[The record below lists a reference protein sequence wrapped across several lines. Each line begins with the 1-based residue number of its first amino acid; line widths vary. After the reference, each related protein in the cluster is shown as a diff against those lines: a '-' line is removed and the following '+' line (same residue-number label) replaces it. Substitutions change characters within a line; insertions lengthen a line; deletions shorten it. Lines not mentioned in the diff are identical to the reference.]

1 MYYTSFPSTIFDR
14 KRVNSYKGGDLMNLS
29 EETKRKMV
37 EFFMRTSVPRIL
49 ADMKKQE
56 QEQKEK
62 EAS

>member
-1 MYYTSFPSTIFDR
+1 M
-14 KRVNSYKGGDLMNLS
+14 SYAIHRLLAGGDLMNQPNQPS

-37 EFFMRTSVPRIL
+37 EFFMRTSVPRII

>member
-1 MYYTSFPSTIFDR
+1 MNKPQLFSYYHR
-14 KRVNSYKGGDLMNLS
+14 LLAGGDLMNQPNQPS

>member
-1 MYYTSFPSTIFDR
+1 
-14 KRVNSYKGGDLMNLS
+14 MNQPNQPS

>member
-1 MYYTSFPSTIFDR
+1 
-14 KRVNSYKGGDLMNLS
+14 MNQPS
-29 EETKRKMV
+29 EETKRKMI

-49 ADMKKQE
+49 AEMKKKE

>member
-1 MYYTSFPSTIFDR
+1 
-14 KRVNSYKGGDLMNLS
+14 MNQPNQPS

-49 ADMKKQE
+49 ADIKKRE
-56 QEQKEK
+56 QEQKEQ

>member
-1 MYYTSFPSTIFDR
+1 
-14 KRVNSYKGGDLMNLS
+14 MNQPS

-56 QEQKEK
+56 QKEK

>member
-1 MYYTSFPSTIFDR
+1 
-14 KRVNSYKGGDLMNLS
+14 MNQPNQPS

-49 ADMKKQE
+49 ADMEKE
-56 QEQKEK
+56 QEKKEK